1 MTYET
6 IDYEQRERT
15 VCITLNRPEVLNAI
29 NDVMITE
36 LHHAFARV
44 ETDDD
49 VWTVIVTGA
58 GRAFC
63 TGADVSK
70 ASTSD
75 HDDWSRG
82 VDTQGE
88 PILSSM
94 RQWDAPQEATP
105 PYLTMTKPIVC
116 AVNGMCAGAGLDL
129 VTTCDIAIAS
139 EDASFFDPHVSIG
152 VVSGREMARVARI
165 LPLNIA
171 MRMALMGKHDRMT
184 AERAFDLGLVSEL
197 VAPEDLVK
205 RAWEIASLINEN
217 APLAVRGTRMSIRKG
232 LALPIY
238 EAELLSENY
247 RMKVAM
253 SEDAQEGPRAFLE
266 KRDPNWRAR

>member
-1 MTYET
+1 VTYLT
-6 IDYEQRERT
+6 IDYEQRDRT
-15 VCITLNRPEVLNAI
+15 VCITLNRPERLNAI
-29 NDVMITE
+29 NDEMITE
-36 LHHAFARV
+36 LHDAFARA
-44 ETDDD
+44 EGDDD
-49 VWTVIVTGA
+49 VWTVIVTGS

-63 TGADVSK
+63 SGADVNKS
-70 ASTSD
+70 STSHD
-75 HDDWSRG
+75 DDWSRG
-82 VDTQGE
+82 IDTQGE

-105 PYLTMTKPIVC
+105 PYLSMTKPIVC

-165 LPLNIA
+165 VPLNIA
-171 MRMALMGKHDRMT
+171 MRMALLGKHDRMS

-205 RAWEIASLINEN
+205 RAWELAGLINEN

-266 KRDPNWRAR
+266 KRDPVWRAR